1 MNSNF
6 NEGNPPEN
14 KEKIINTKAK
24 NDSQS
29 INESVQ
35 IIIDESYKNKS
46 LNLNPVKKKEKEK
59 EKTKEKNDLY
69 QDKELFDDKTV
80 YFTNKLKDYNKS
92 YQSILYVSIFIYIID
107 IIIWFKRE
115 KILYNYY
122 SLFATLMIL
131 FSNIYQAYIF
141 RHNFEL
147 ISKELFIFV
156 GKIIYIHLVF
166 FVLFIVNVMYIFISN
181 LLQMAEIK
189 YIYGNKNIHNILI
202 IIYCFINIC
211 IPCIHLFALI
221 FVKNGIKDLSI
232 SRGEFYENKKIGDV
246 GIVQSVI
253 NEI

>member
-14 KEKIINTKAK
+14 KEKNINTKAK

-107 IIIWFKRE
+107 IIIWFRNE
-115 KILYNYY
+115 KILHNFFNFFSIIILLISTFYQIY
-122 SLFATLMIL
+122 SFGHNFKEI
-131 FSNIYQAYIF
+131 SREIYIF
-141 RHNFEL
+141 VYQNL
-147 ISKELFIFV
+147 YVYIIIFIINIIN
-156 GKIIYIHLVF
+156 IIYILVSEI
-166 FVLFIVNVMYIFISN
+166 LEIVKVKYFHENN
-181 LLQMAEIK
+181 LTETVSVF
-189 YIYGNKNIHNILI
+189 
-202 IIYCFINIC
+202 IYCLINIC
-211 IPCIHLFALI
+211 IPSIYLFKLI
-221 FVKNGIKDLSI
+221 YIKKGIKDLSAAK
-232 SRGEFYENKKIGDV
+232 GEIYESDKLGDV
-246 GIVQSVI
+246 EIIQSVI